1 MHARQVLYRLSH
13 NSTLPTVLLNDL
25 SHVLPDTQNRAKE
38 AHGAS
43 QSLVKGTLET
53 PEALEPREALEALE
67 ALETLGATIVPMA
80 LDALVWSLQSP
91 GNQQGRCVT
100 PQLQRCQGS
109 HSELCSRLKDPVCGA
124 WLVW

>member
-25 SHVLPDTQNRAKE
+25 SHILPDIQNRAKE

-53 PEALEPREALEALE
+53 PEALEPTE
-67 ALETLGATIVPMA
+67 ALETLGATVVLMA
-80 LDALVWSLQSP
+80 LDALVWSLQGP

-109 HSELCSRLKDPVCGA
+109 HTELCSRLKDPVCRA